1 MEMTLVSIVGVT
13 SIVAVA
19 AFSKRLGLAAPLSLV
34 VVGIALSFVPGVP
47 ALAVRPEWVLAGVLP
62 PLLYSAAVTMPA
74 ADFRRN
80 IKAISGLAV
89 LLVAVTT
96 LGAGWL
102 FHWLMPGLGWPAAF
116 ALGAVISPTDAVAAT
131 SMGKQLGLPSRL
143 LTMLEGEGLVNDAS
157 ALVLLRSAIAAMA
170 ASVSL
175 AGVAWNFLLSVVLAT
190 VVGLVVGLVNVR
202 VRALLKDSLLNTA
215 ISFVVPFVAFLPA
228 EEFHASGVLAVV
240 VAGLVTGHQS
250 PRFLSAQDR
259 LTEAMN
265 WRTLAFLLESAIFLL
280 MGLGL
285 KSLLDQVREQSLDA
299 GRALLIGLA
308 AAALVIALRILF
320 VAPLIASVRKDA
332 QRAAE
337 RKPRLDWLM
346 DRLGAPEADGGSAH
360 PGSRRRTLTPERKEQ
375 MKVRVTRASAD
386 ADFKVNESLG
396 WRSGVALAWAGMRG
410 AITVAAAQ
418 TLPEDTPYR
427 PQLLLIAF
435 VVAATTLLV
444 QGLTLPAVIRWVKIP
459 GDDPDRL
466 REEYERL
473 LSEAAAAGR
482 RVLEE
487 PGLAQGDG
495 RPYAP
500 GVIAK
505 VREDARLDPGGSGR
519 GRPEPE
525 AREQYVDL
533 RLGVI
538 AAAREAVLAARSTG
552 VYSSQTIHQVQHAL
566 DLDEA
571 RLQRLGGSGPGSGS
585 GSGH

>member
-1 MEMTLVSIVGVT
+1 MEMTLVSIVGVS

-47 ALAVRPEWVLAGVLP
+47 ALAIEPEWVLAGVLP
-62 PLLYSAAVTMPA
+62 PLLYSAAVNMPA
-74 ADFRRN
+74 SDFRRN
-80 IKAISGLAV
+80 LGSISGLAV

-116 ALGAVISPTDAVAAT
+116 ALGAVVSPTDAVAAT

-170 ASVSL
+170 GTVSL
-175 AGVAWNFLLSVVLAT
+175 GGVAGNFVFSVAVAAA
-190 VVGLVVGLVNVR
+190 VGIVVGLVNVR
-202 VRALLKDSLLNTA
+202 VRALLGDSLLNTA
-215 ISFVVPFVAFLPA
+215 ISFIVPFVAFLPA

-259 LTEAMN
+259 LAEAMN
-265 WRTLAFLLESAIFLL
+265 WRTLAFLLESAVFLL

-285 KSLLDQVREQSLDA
+285 KSLLDEVAAQGLSA
-299 GRALLIGLA
+299 TRALLIGLA
-308 AAALVIALRILF
+308 AAALVIVARMVF
-320 VAPLIASVRKDA
+320 VAPLIAFARRDA

-337 RKPRLDWLM
+337 KKPRLDWLM
-346 DRLGAPEADGGSAH
+346 DRLGAPEADGGITH
-360 PGSRRRTLTPERKEQ
+360 LRSRRVLSPRRRQQ
-375 MKVRVTRASAD
+375 MIERVTRASAD
-386 ADFKVNESLG
+386 ADFKVNENLG

-435 VVAATTLLV
+435 VVATTTLLL
-444 QGLTLPAVIRWVKIP
+444 QGLTLPAVIRAVKVP
-459 GDDPDRL
+459 GDDPERL
-466 REEYERL
+466 REERRL
-473 LSEAAAAGR
+473 LLAEVTAAGR
-482 RVLEE
+482 SVVED
-487 PGLAQGDG
+487 PDLARGDG
-495 RPYAP
+495 SPYSEA
-500 GVIAK
+500 VVAK
-505 VREDARLDPGGSGR
+505 VREDARLYDTGTVPALDG
-519 GRPEPE
+519 E
-525 AREQYVDL
+525 REQYVDL

-538 AAAREAVLAARSTG
+538 AIERDAVLAARSTG
-552 VYSSQTIHQVQHAL
+552 VYGSQAINQAQLAL

-571 RLQRLGGSGPGSGS
+571 RLQRLGDLTGK
-585 GSGH
+585 

>member
-34 VVGIALSFVPGVP
+34 VVGIALSFVPGIP
-47 ALAVRPEWVLAGVLP
+47 TLAVEPEWVLAGVLP
-62 PLLYSAAVTMPA
+62 PLLYSTAVNMPA

-80 IKAISGLAV
+80 FKAISGLAV

-116 ALGAVISPTDAVAAT
+116 ALGAVVSPTDAVAAT
-131 SMGKQLGLPSRL
+131 SMGKRLGLPSRL

-170 ASVSL
+170 GTVSL
-175 AGVAWNFLLSVVLAT
+175 AGVAGNFLFSVALAT
-190 VVGLVVGLVNVR
+190 AVGVVVGLVNVR
-202 VRALLKDSLLNTA
+202 VRALLRDSLLNTA

-250 PRFLSAQDR
+250 PRFFSAQDR

-285 KSLLDQVREQSLDA
+285 KGLLDEVAADGLSA
-299 GRALLIGLA
+299 TRALFIGLA
-308 AAALVIALRILF
+308 AAALVIVARMVF
-320 VAPLIASVRKDA
+320 VAPLIASLRKDA
-332 QRAAE
+332 RRAAE
-337 RKPRLDWLM
+337 KKPRLDWLM
-346 DRLGAPEADGGSAH
+346 DRLGAPESEVQANPLRPRRELS
-360 PGSRRRTLTPERKEQ
+360 PRRREQ
-375 MKVRVTRASAD
+375 MKERVTRASAD

-435 VVAATTLLV
+435 VVATTTLLL
-444 QGLTLPAVIRWVKIP
+444 QGLSLPAVIRSVKIS
-459 GDDPDRL
+459 GDDPVRF
-466 REEYERL
+466 REEYGRL
-473 LSEAAAAGR
+473 LDEVAAAGR
-482 RVLEE
+482 AALEDPDLVRSDGSPYSKEVL
-487 PGLAQGDG
+487 
-495 RPYAP
+495 
-500 GVIAK
+500 AK
-505 VREDARLDPGGSGR
+505 VREDARLDFDGTVPVLGGG
-519 GRPEPE
+519 
-525 AREQYVDL
+525 REQYVDL

-538 AAAREAVLAARSTG
+538 AASREAVLAARSTG
-552 VYSSQTIHQVQHAL
+552 IYSSQAINQAQQGL

-571 RLQRLGGSGPGSGS
+571 LFQRLGAAAR
-585 GSGH
+585 H

>member
-1 MEMTLVSIVGVT
+1 METTLVLIVGVI

-47 ALAVRPEWVLAGVLP
+47 VLAIRPEWVLAGVLP
-62 PLLYSAAVTMPA
+62 PLLYSAAVNMPA
-74 ADFRRN
+74 SDFRRN
-80 IKAISGLAV
+80 LGAISGLAV

-116 ALGAVISPTDAVAAT
+116 ALGAVVSPTDAVAAT

-170 ASVSL
+170 GTVSL
-175 AGVAWNFLLSVVLAT
+175 AGVAGNFLFSVAVAGA
-190 VVGLVVGLVNVR
+190 VGLVVGLVNVR
-202 VRALLKDSLLNTA
+202 VRAMLRDSLLNTA

-285 KSLLDQVREQSLDA
+285 KSLLDAVAAEGLSA
-299 GRALLIGLA
+299 TRALLIGLA
-308 AAALVIALRILF
+308 AAALVIVARMVF
-320 VAPLIASVRKDA
+320 VAPLIAFVRKDA
-332 QRAAE
+332 RRAAE
-337 RKPRLDWLM
+337 KKPRLDWLM
-346 DRLGAPEADGGSAH
+346 DRLGAPEAEERFRGRE
-360 PGSRRRTLTPERKEQ
+360 PLTPRRVQQ
-375 MKVRVTRASAD
+375 MKDRVTRASAD

-435 VVAATTLLV
+435 VVATGTLLL
-444 QGLTLPAVIRWVKIP
+444 QGLTLPAVIRTVKVP
-459 GDDPDRL
+459 GDDPERL
-466 REEYERL
+466 RDEQRRL
-473 LSEAAAAGR
+473 LDEVSAAGR
-482 RVLEE
+482 AVLED
-487 PGLAQGDG
+487 PGLARADG
-495 RPYAP
+495 SPYAP
-500 GVIAK
+500 AVLAK
-505 VREDARLDPGGSGR
+505 VREDARLDRAGTAPARAGER
-519 GRPEPE
+519 E
-525 AREQYVDL
+525 REQYVDL

-538 AAAREAVLAARSTG
+538 AAARDAVLAARSTG
-552 VYSSQTIHQVQHAL
+552 VYGSQTINRTQHAL

-571 RLQRLGGSGPGSGS
+571 RLQRLGDSGGA
-585 GSGH
+585 GH

>member
-1 MEMTLVSIVGVT
+1 MEMTLVSIVGVS

-47 ALAVRPEWVLAGVLP
+47 ALAIEPEWVLAGVLP
-62 PLLYSAAVTMPA
+62 PLLYSTAVNMPA
-74 ADFRRN
+74 SDFRRN

-116 ALGAVISPTDAVAAT
+116 ALGAVVSPTDAVAAT

-170 ASVSL
+170 GTVSL
-175 AGVAWNFLLSVVLAT
+175 AGVAGNFLFSVALAT
-190 VVGLVVGLVNVR
+190 AVGLVVGLVNVR
-202 VRALLKDSLLNTA
+202 VRALLGDSLLNTA

-240 VAGLVTGHQS
+240 VAGLVTGHQA

-259 LTEAMN
+259 LAEAMN

-285 KSLLDQVREQSLDA
+285 KGLLDQVAADGLSA
-299 GRALLIGLA
+299 WRALLIGLA
-308 AAALVIALRILF
+308 ASALVIVARMVF
-320 VAPLIASVRKDA
+320 VAPLIASLRKDA

-337 RKPRLDWLM
+337 KKPRLDWLM
-346 DRLGAPEADGGSAH
+346 DRLGAPESEQPAN
-360 PGSRRRTLTPERKEQ
+360 PLRPRRELTPRRREQ
-375 MKVRVTRASAD
+375 MKERVTRASAD

-435 VVAATTLLV
+435 VVATTTLLL
-444 QGLTLPAVIRWVKIP
+444 QGLTLPAVIRKVKIS
-459 GDDPDRL
+459 GDDPVRFQ
-466 REEYERL
+466 EEYRRL
-473 LSEAAAAGR
+473 LDEVAAAGR
-482 RVLEE
+482 AALEE
-487 PGLAQGDG
+487 PGLVQGDG
-495 RPYAP
+495 SPYAP
-500 GVIAK
+500 EVLAK
-505 VREDARLDPGGSGR
+505 VREDARLDRKDADGKVPAFDG
-519 GRPEPE
+519 

-538 AAAREAVLAARSTG
+538 AASREAVLAARSTG
-552 VYSSQTIHQVQHAL
+552 IYSSQAINQAQRGL

-571 RLQRLGGSGPGSGS
+571 LFQRLGAAAR
-585 GSGH
+585 H

>member
-1 MEMTLVSIVGVT
+1 MEMTLVSIVGVS

-47 ALAVRPEWVLAGVLP
+47 ALAIEPEWVLAGVLP
-62 PLLYSAAVTMPA
+62 PLLYSAAVNMPA
-74 ADFRRN
+74 SDFRRN
-80 IKAISGLAV
+80 LGSISGLAV

-116 ALGAVISPTDAVAAT
+116 ALGAVVSPTDAVAAT
-131 SMGKQLGLPSRL
+131 SMGRQLGLPSRL

-170 ASVSL
+170 GTVSL
-175 AGVAWNFLLSVVLAT
+175 GGVAGNFVFSVAVAAA
-190 VVGLVVGLVNVR
+190 VGIVVGLVNVR
-202 VRALLKDSLLNTA
+202 VRALLGDSLLNTA
-215 ISFVVPFVAFLPA
+215 ISFIVPFVAFLPA

-265 WRTLAFLLESAIFLL
+265 WRTLAFLLESAVFLL

-285 KSLLDQVREQSLDA
+285 KSLLDEVAAQGLSA
-299 GRALLIGLA
+299 TRALLIGLA
-308 AAALVIALRILF
+308 AAALVIVARMVF
-320 VAPLIASVRKDA
+320 VAPLIAFARRDA

-337 RKPRLDWLM
+337 KKPRLDWLM
-346 DRLGAPEADGGSAH
+346 DRLGAPEADGGITH
-360 PGSRRRTLTPERKEQ
+360 LRSRRVLSPRRRQQ
-375 MKVRVTRASAD
+375 MIERVTRASAD
-386 ADFKVNESLG
+386 ADFKVNENLG

-435 VVAATTLLV
+435 VVATTTLLL
-444 QGLTLPAVIRWVKIP
+444 QGLTLPAVIRAVKVP
-459 GDDPDRL
+459 GDDPERL
-466 REEYERL
+466 REERRL
-473 LSEAAAAGR
+473 LLAEVTAAGR
-482 RVLEE
+482 SVVED
-487 PGLAQGDG
+487 PDLARGDG
-495 RPYAP
+495 SPYSEA
-500 GVIAK
+500 VVAK
-505 VREDARLDPGGSGR
+505 VREDARLYDTGTVPALDG
-519 GRPEPE
+519 E
-525 AREQYVDL
+525 REQYVDL

-538 AAAREAVLAARSTG
+538 AIERDAVLAARSTG
-552 VYSSQTIHQVQHAL
+552 VYGSQTINQAQLAL

-571 RLQRLGGSGPGSGS
+571 RLQRLGDLTGK
-585 GSGH
+585 

>member
-1 MEMTLVSIVGVT
+1 MEMTLVSIAGVT

-34 VVGIALSFVPGVP
+34 VVGLALSFVPGVP
-47 ALAVRPEWVLAGVLP
+47 ALAIDPEWVLAGVLP
-62 PLLYSAAVTMPA
+62 PLLYSAAVNMPA

-80 IKAISGLAV
+80 VKAISGLAV

-116 ALGAVISPTDAVAAT
+116 ALGAVVSPTDAVAAT

-170 ASVSL
+170 GTVSL
-175 AGVAWNFLLSVVLAT
+175 AGVAGNFLFSVAVAT
-190 VVGLVVGLVNVR
+190 AVGLVVGLVNVR

-228 EEFHASGVLAVV
+228 EEFRASGVLAVV

-285 KSLLDQVREQSLDA
+285 KSLLDEVQTEGLSA
-299 GRALLIGLA
+299 PRALLIGLA
-308 AAALVIALRILF
+308 AAALVIIARMVF

-337 RKPRLDWLM
+337 KKPRLDWLM
-346 DRLGAPEADGGSAH
+346 DKLGAPEAEWQGI
-360 PGSRRRTLTPERKEQ
+360 PGRPRRALSPRRKQQ
-375 MKVRVTRASAD
+375 MRERVTRASAD
-386 ADFKVNESLG
+386 VDFKVNESLG

-418 TLPEDTPYR
+418 TLPADTPYR

-435 VVAATTLLV
+435 VVATTTLLL
-444 QGLTLPAVIRWVKIP
+444 QGLTLPSVIRAVKIP
-459 GDDPDRL
+459 GDDPARL
-466 REEYERL
+466 RDEYQRL
-473 LSEAAAAGR
+473 LAEIATAGR
-482 RVLEE
+482 GVLEE
-487 PGLAQGDG
+487 PDLVRNDG
-495 RPYAP
+495 SPYAQA
-500 GVIAK
+500 VVTK
-505 VREDARLDPGGSGR
+505 VREDARLDAAGTAPVR
-519 GRPEPE
+519 QDE
-525 AREQYVDL
+525 REQYVDL

-538 AAAREAVLAARSTG
+538 AAARDAVLAARSTG
-552 VYSSQTIHQVQHAL
+552 VYSSQAINQAQNAL

-571 RLQRLGGSGPGSGS
+571 RLQRLGGSG
-585 GSGH
+585 H

>member
-1 MEMTLVSIVGVT
+1 MEMTLVSIVGVS

-47 ALAVRPEWVLAGVLP
+47 ALAIEPEWVLAGVLP
-62 PLLYSAAVTMPA
+62 PLLYSAAVNMPA
-74 ADFRRN
+74 SDFRRN
-80 IKAISGLAV
+80 LGSISGLAV

-116 ALGAVISPTDAVAAT
+116 ALGAVVSPTDAVAAT

-170 ASVSL
+170 GTVSL
-175 AGVAWNFLLSVVLAT
+175 GGVAGNFVFSVAVAAA
-190 VVGLVVGLVNVR
+190 VGIVVGLVNVR
-202 VRALLKDSLLNTA
+202 VRALLGDSLLNTA
-215 ISFVVPFVAFLPA
+215 ISFIVPFVAFLPA

-265 WRTLAFLLESAIFLL
+265 WRTLAFLLESAVFLL

-285 KSLLDQVREQSLDA
+285 KSLLDEVAAQGLSA
-299 GRALLIGLA
+299 TRALLIGLA
-308 AAALVIALRILF
+308 AAALVIVARMVF
-320 VAPLIASVRKDA
+320 VAPLIAFARRDA

-337 RKPRLDWLM
+337 KKPRLDWLM
-346 DRLGAPEADGGSAH
+346 DRLGAPEADGGITH
-360 PGSRRRTLTPERKEQ
+360 LRSRRVLSPRRRQQ
-375 MKVRVTRASAD
+375 MIERVTRASAD
-386 ADFKVNESLG
+386 ADFKVNENLG

-435 VVAATTLLV
+435 VVATTTLLL
-444 QGLTLPAVIRWVKIP
+444 QGLTLPAVIRAVKVP
-459 GDDPDRL
+459 GDDPERL
-466 REEYERL
+466 REERRL
-473 LSEAAAAGR
+473 LLAEVTAAGR
-482 RVLEE
+482 SVVED
-487 PGLAQGDG
+487 PDLARGDG
-495 RPYAP
+495 SPYSEA
-500 GVIAK
+500 VVAK
-505 VREDARLDPGGSGR
+505 VREDARLYDTGTVPALDG
-519 GRPEPE
+519 E
-525 AREQYVDL
+525 REQYVDL

-538 AAAREAVLAARSTG
+538 AIERDAVLAARSTG
-552 VYSSQTIHQVQHAL
+552 VYGSQAINQAQLAL

-571 RLQRLGGSGPGSGS
+571 RLQRLGDLTGK
-585 GSGH
+585 

>member
-1 MEMTLVSIVGVT
+1 MEMTLVSIVGVS

-47 ALAVRPEWVLAGVLP
+47 ALAIEPEWVLAGVLP
-62 PLLYSAAVTMPA
+62 PLLYSSAVNMPA
-74 ADFRRN
+74 SDFRRN

-116 ALGAVISPTDAVAAT
+116 ALGAVVSPTDAVAAT

-170 ASVSL
+170 GTVSL
-175 AGVAWNFLLSVVLAT
+175 AGVAGNFLFSVALAT
-190 VVGLVVGLVNVR
+190 AVGIVVGLVNVR

-240 VAGLVTGHQS
+240 VAGLVTGHQA

-259 LTEAMN
+259 LAEAMN
-265 WRTLAFLLESAIFLL
+265 WRTLAFLLESAVFLL

-285 KSLLDQVREQSLDA
+285 KGLLDQVAADGLSA
-299 GRALLIGLA
+299 WRALFIGLA
-308 AAALVIALRILF
+308 AAALVIVARMVF
-320 VAPLIASVRKDA
+320 VAPLIASLRKDA

-346 DRLGAPEADGGSAH
+346 DRLGAPESEQETN
-360 PGSRRRTLTPERKEQ
+360 PLRPRRELTPRRREQ
-375 MKVRVTRASAD
+375 MKERVTRASAD

-435 VVAATTLLV
+435 VVATSTLLL
-444 QGLTLPAVIRWVKIP
+444 QGLTLPAVIRKAKIS
-459 GDDPDRL
+459 GDDPVRFQ
-466 REEYERL
+466 EEYRRL
-473 LSEAAAAGR
+473 LDEVAAAGR
-482 RVLEE
+482 AALEE
-487 PGLAQGDG
+487 PGLVRGDG
-495 RPYAP
+495 SPYAP
-500 GVIAK
+500 EVLAK
-505 VREDARLDPGGSGR
+505 VREDARLDRKDTAGSIPAIEG
-519 GRPEPE
+519 

-538 AAAREAVLAARSTG
+538 AVSRDAVLAARSTG
-552 VYSSQTIHQVQHAL
+552 IYSSQAINQAQRGL

-571 RLQRLGGSGPGSGS
+571 MFQRLSAAPG
-585 GSGH
+585 H

>member
-1 MEMTLVSIVGVT
+1 MEMTLVSIVGVS

-47 ALAVRPEWVLAGVLP
+47 ALAIEPEWVLAGVLP
-62 PLLYSAAVTMPA
+62 PLLYSSAVNMPA
-74 ADFRRN
+74 SDFRRN

-116 ALGAVISPTDAVAAT
+116 ALGAVVSPTDAVAAT

-170 ASVSL
+170 GTVSL
-175 AGVAWNFLLSVVLAT
+175 AGVAGNFLFSVALAT
-190 VVGLVVGLVNVR
+190 AVGIVVGLVNVR

-240 VAGLVTGHQS
+240 VAGLVTGHQA

-259 LTEAMN
+259 LAEAMN
-265 WRTLAFLLESAIFLL
+265 WRTLAFLLESAVFLL

-285 KSLLDQVREQSLDA
+285 KGLLDQVAADGLSA
-299 GRALLIGLA
+299 WRALFIGLA
-308 AAALVIALRILF
+308 AAALVIVARMVF
-320 VAPLIASVRKDA
+320 VAPLIASLRKDA

-337 RKPRLDWLM
+337 KKPRLDWLM
-346 DRLGAPEADGGSAH
+346 DRLGAPESEQETN
-360 PGSRRRTLTPERKEQ
+360 PLRPRRELTPRRREQ
-375 MKVRVTRASAD
+375 MKERVTRASAD

-435 VVAATTLLV
+435 VVATSTLLL
-444 QGLTLPAVIRWVKIP
+444 QGLTLPAVIRKAKIS
-459 GDDPDRL
+459 GDDPVRFQ
-466 REEYERL
+466 EEYRRL
-473 LSEAAAAGR
+473 LDEVAAAGR
-482 RVLEE
+482 AALEE
-487 PGLAQGDG
+487 PGLVRGDG
-495 RPYAP
+495 SPYAP
-500 GVIAK
+500 EVLAK
-505 VREDARLDPGGSGR
+505 VREDARLDRKDTAGSIPAIEG
-519 GRPEPE
+519 

-538 AAAREAVLAARSTG
+538 AVSRDAVLAARSTG
-552 VYSSQTIHQVQHAL
+552 IYSSQAINQAQRGL

-571 RLQRLGGSGPGSGS
+571 MFQRLSAAPG
-585 GSGH
+585 H

>member
-1 MEMTLVSIVGVT
+1 MEMTLVSIVGVS

-47 ALAVRPEWVLAGVLP
+47 ALAVEPEWVLAGVLP
-62 PLLYSAAVTMPA
+62 PLLYSTAVNMPA
-74 ADFRRN
+74 SDFRRN

-116 ALGAVISPTDAVAAT
+116 ALGAVVSPTDAVAAT

-170 ASVSL
+170 GTVSL
-175 AGVAWNFLLSVVLAT
+175 AGVAGNFLFSVALAT
-190 VVGLVVGLVNVR
+190 AVGLLVGLVNVR

-240 VAGLVTGHQS
+240 VAGLVTGHQA

-259 LTEAMN
+259 LAEAMN

-285 KSLLDQVREQSLDA
+285 KGLLDQVAADGLSA
-299 GRALLIGLA
+299 WRALFIGLA
-308 AAALVIALRILF
+308 AAALVIVARMVF
-320 VAPLIASVRKDA
+320 VAPLIASLRKDA

-337 RKPRLDWLM
+337 KKPRLDWLM
-346 DRLGAPEADGGSAH
+346 DRLGAPESEQQVN
-360 PGSRRRTLTPERKEQ
+360 PLRPRRELTPRRREQ
-375 MKVRVTRASAD
+375 MKDRVTRASAD

-435 VVAATTLLV
+435 VVATTTLLL
-444 QGLTLPAVIRWVKIP
+444 QGLTLPAVIRKVKVS
-459 GDDPDRL
+459 GDDPVRF
-466 REEYERL
+466 REEYGRL
-473 LSEAAAAGR
+473 LDEVAAAGR
-482 RVLEE
+482 AALDE
-487 PGLAQGDG
+487 PGLVRGDG
-495 RPYAP
+495 SPYAP
-500 GVIAK
+500 EVLAK
-505 VREDARLDPGGSGR
+505 VREDARLER
-519 GRPEPE
+519 GTGTRRAP
-525 AREQYVDL
+525 
-533 RLGVI
+533 
-538 AAAREAVLAARSTG
+538 RST
-552 VYSSQTIHQVQHAL
+552 
-566 DLDEA
+566 A
-571 RLQRLGGSGPGSGS
+571 RANSTWTCGSV
-585 GSGH
+585 

>member
-1 MEMTLVSIVGVT
+1 MEMTLVSIVGVS

-47 ALAVRPEWVLAGVLP
+47 ALAIEPEWVLAGVLP
-62 PLLYSAAVTMPA
+62 PLLYSTAVNMPA
-74 ADFRRN
+74 SDFRRN

-116 ALGAVISPTDAVAAT
+116 ALGAVVSPTDAVAAT

-170 ASVSL
+170 GTVSL
-175 AGVAWNFLLSVVLAT
+175 AGVAGNFLFSVALAT
-190 VVGLVVGLVNVR
+190 AVGIVVGLVNVR

-240 VAGLVTGHQS
+240 VAGLVTGHQA

-259 LTEAMN
+259 LAEAMN
-265 WRTLAFLLESAIFLL
+265 WRTLAFLLESAVFLL

-285 KSLLDQVREQSLDA
+285 KGLLDEVAADGLSA
-299 GRALLIGLA
+299 WRALFIGLA
-308 AAALVIALRILF
+308 AAALVIVARMVF
-320 VAPLIASVRKDA
+320 VAPLIASLRKDA

-337 RKPRLDWLM
+337 KKPRLDWLM
-346 DRLGAPEADGGSAH
+346 DRLGAPESEQ
-360 PGSRRRTLTPERKEQ
+360 PVNPLRTRRELTPRRREQ
-375 MKVRVTRASAD
+375 MKQRVTRVSAD
-386 ADFKVNESLG
+386 VDFKVNESLG

-435 VVAATTLLV
+435 VVATSTLLL
-444 QGLTLPAVIRWVKIP
+444 QGLTLPAVIRKAKIS
-459 GDDPDRL
+459 GDDPDRF
-466 REEYERL
+466 REEYARL
-473 LSEAAAAGR
+473 LDEVAAAGR
-482 RVLEE
+482 AALEE
-487 PGLAQGDG
+487 PGLVQADG
-495 RPYAP
+495 SPYAP
-500 GVIAK
+500 EVLAK
-505 VREDARLDPGGSGR
+505 VREDARLDRKDG
-519 GRPEPE
+519 E
-525 AREQYVDL
+525 AGVPAVDGVREQYVDL

-538 AAAREAVLAARSTG
+538 AASRDAVLAARSTG
-552 VYSSQTIHQVQHAL
+552 IYSSQAINQAQHGL

-571 RLQRLGGSGPGSGS
+571 LFQRLGATTR
-585 GSGH
+585 H

>member
-1 MEMTLVSIVGVT
+1 MEMTLVSIVGVS

-47 ALAVRPEWVLAGVLP
+47 ALAIEPEWVLAGVLP
-62 PLLYSAAVTMPA
+62 PLLYSTAVNMPA
-74 ADFRRN
+74 SDFRRN

-116 ALGAVISPTDAVAAT
+116 AIGAVVSPTDAVAAT

-170 ASVSL
+170 GTVSL
-175 AGVAWNFLLSVVLAT
+175 AGVAGNFLFSVALAT
-190 VVGLVVGLVNVR
+190 AVGLVVGLVNVR

-240 VAGLVTGHQS
+240 VAGLVTGHQA

-259 LTEAMN
+259 LAEAMN

-285 KSLLDQVREQSLDA
+285 KGLLDQVAADGLSA
-299 GRALLIGLA
+299 WRALFIGLA
-308 AAALVIALRILF
+308 ASALVIVARMVF
-320 VAPLIASVRKDA
+320 VAPLIASLRKDA

-337 RKPRLDWLM
+337 KRPRLDWLM
-346 DRLGAPEADGGSAH
+346 DRLGAPESEQ
-360 PGSRRRTLTPERKEQ
+360 PGNPLRPRRELTPRRREQ
-375 MKVRVTRASAD
+375 MKQRVTRVSAD
-386 ADFKVNESLG
+386 VDFKVNESLG

-435 VVAATTLLV
+435 VVATTTLLL
-444 QGLTLPAVIRWVKIP
+444 QGLTLPAVIRKAKIS
-459 GDDPDRL
+459 GDDPVRF
-466 REEYERL
+466 REEYARL
-473 LSEAAAAGR
+473 LDEVAAAGR
-482 RVLEE
+482 AALDE
-487 PGLAQGDG
+487 PGLVRGDG
-495 RPYAP
+495 SPYAP
-500 GVIAK
+500 EVLAK
-505 VREDARLDPGGSGR
+505 VREDARLDHKDEEGEVPVIVDG
-519 GRPEPE
+519 

-538 AAAREAVLAARSTG
+538 AASRNAVLAARSTG
-552 VYSSQTIHQVQHAL
+552 IYSSQAINQAQQGL

-571 RLQRLGGSGPGSGS
+571 LFQRLGAATR
-585 GSGH
+585 H

>member
-1 MEMTLVSIVGVT
+1 MEMTLVSIVGVS

-47 ALAVRPEWVLAGVLP
+47 ALAVEPEWVLAGVLP
-62 PLLYSAAVTMPA
+62 PLLYSTAVNMPA
-74 ADFRRN
+74 SDFRRN

-116 ALGAVISPTDAVAAT
+116 ALGAVVSPTDAVAAT

-157 ALVLLRSAIAAMA
+157 ALVLLRSAIAATA
-170 ASVSL
+170 GTVSL
-175 AGVAWNFLLSVVLAT
+175 AGVAGNFLFSVALAT
-190 VVGLVVGLVNVR
+190 AVGLVVGLVNVR

-240 VAGLVTGHQS
+240 VAGLVTGHQA

-259 LTEAMN
+259 LAEAMN
-265 WRTLAFLLESAIFLL
+265 WRTLAFLLESGIFLL

-285 KSLLDQVREQSLDA
+285 KGLLDQVAADGLSA
-299 GRALLIGLA
+299 WRALFIGLA
-308 AAALVIALRILF
+308 ASALVIVARMVF
-320 VAPLIASVRKDA
+320 VAPLIASLRKDA

-337 RKPRLDWLM
+337 KKPRLDWLM
-346 DRLGAPEADGGSAH
+346 DRLGAPESEQPDNPLRPRRELS
-360 PGSRRRTLTPERKEQ
+360 PRRREQ
-375 MKVRVTRASAD
+375 MKQRVTRVSAD
-386 ADFKVNESLG
+386 VDFKVNESLG

-418 TLPEDTPYR
+418 TLPEDTRYR

-435 VVAATTLLV
+435 VVATTTLLL
-444 QGLTLPAVIRWVKIP
+444 QGLTLPAVIRSVKIS
-459 GDDPDRL
+459 GDDPARFQ
-466 REEYERL
+466 EEYRRL
-473 LSEAAAAGR
+473 LDEVAAAGR
-482 RVLEE
+482 AVLEE
-487 PGLAQGDG
+487 PGLVRDDG
-495 RPYAP
+495 SPYAP
-500 GVIAK
+500 EILAK
-505 VREDARLDPGGSGR
+505 VREDARLDRADGEKNVPVVMDG
-519 GRPEPE
+519 

-538 AAAREAVLAARSTG
+538 AASRDAVLAARSTG
-552 VYSSQTIHQVQHAL
+552 IYSSQAINQAQRGL

-571 RLQRLGGSGPGSGS
+571 MFQRLGAAAR
-585 GSGH
+585 H

>member
-1 MEMTLVSIVGVT
+1 METTLVLIVGVI

-47 ALAVRPEWVLAGVLP
+47 VLAIEPEWVLAGVLP
-62 PLLYSAAVTMPA
+62 PLLYSAAVNMPA
-74 ADFRRN
+74 SDFRRN
-80 IKAISGLAV
+80 LGAIGGLAV
-89 LLVAVTT
+89 LLVVVTT

-102 FHWLMPGLGWPAAF
+102 FHWLVPGLGWPAAF
-116 ALGAVISPTDAVAAT
+116 ALGAVVSPTDAVAAT

-170 ASVSL
+170 GTVSL
-175 AGVAWNFLLSVVLAT
+175 AGVAGNFLLSVVVA
-190 VVGLVVGLVNVR
+190 VAVGLVVGLVNVR

-228 EEFHASGVLAVV
+228 EELHASGVLAVV

-285 KSLLDQVREQSLDA
+285 KSLLDSVAEQGLSA
-299 GRALLIGLA
+299 TRALLIGLA
-308 AAALVIALRILF
+308 AAALVIVARMVF
-320 VAPLIASVRKDA
+320 VAPLIAFVRKDA
-332 QRAAE
+332 RRAAE
-337 RKPRLDWLM
+337 LKPRLDWLM
-346 DRLGAPEADGGSAH
+346 DRLGAPEPDERIR
-360 PGSRRRTLTPERKEQ
+360 PRRPLTPERRQQ
-375 MKVRVTRASAD
+375 MKHRVTRASAD
-386 ADFKVNESLG
+386 VDFKVNESLG

-427 PQLLLIAF
+427 PQLLLVAF
-435 VVAATTLLV
+435 VVATTTLLL
-444 QGLTLPAVIRWVKIP
+444 QGLTLPAVIRTVKVP
-459 GDDPDRL
+459 GDDADRL
-466 REEYERL
+466 RDEDRRL
-473 LSEAAAAGR
+473 FAEVAAAGR
-482 RVLEE
+482 AVLED
-487 PGLAQGDG
+487 PDLARGDG
-495 RPYAP
+495 SPYAP
-500 GVIAK
+500 GVVAR
-505 VREDARLDPGGSGR
+505 VREDARLDPAGSA
-519 GRPEPE
+519 PVAE
-525 AREQYVDL
+525 AERAQYVDL

-538 AAAREAVLAARSTG
+538 AAARDAVLAARSTG
-552 VYSSQTIHQVQHAL
+552 VYGSQAINRAQHAL

-571 RLQRLGGSGPGSGS
+571 RLQRLAGS

>member
-1 MEMTLVSIVGVT
+1 MEMTLVSIAGVT

-19 AFSKRLGLAAPLSLV
+19 AFSKRLGLAAPLILV
-34 VVGIALSFVPGVP
+34 VVGIALGFVPGMP
-47 ALAVRPEWVLAGVLP
+47 ALAIEPEWVLAGVLP
-62 PLLYSAAVTMPA
+62 PLLYSTAVNMPA

-116 ALGAVISPTDAVAAT
+116 ALGAVVSPTDAVAAT

-143 LTMLEGEGLVNDAS
+143 LTMLEEGLVNDAS

-170 ASVSL
+170 GTVSL
-175 AGVAWNFLLSVVLAT
+175 AGVAGNFLFSVALAT
-190 VVGLVVGLVNVR
+190 AVGILVGLVNVR

-285 KSLLDQVREQSLDA
+285 KGLLDEVAADGLSA
-299 GRALLIGLA
+299 TRALFIGLA
-308 AAALVIALRILF
+308 AAALVIVARMVF
-320 VAPLIASVRKDA
+320 VAPLIASLRKDA
-332 QRAAE
+332 RRAAE
-337 RKPRLDWLM
+337 KKPRLDWLM
-346 DRLGAPEADGGSAH
+346 DRLGAPEGEQRTNPLRPRKELS
-360 PGSRRRTLTPERKEQ
+360 PRRREQ
-375 MKVRVTRASAD
+375 MKERVTRASAD

-427 PQLLLIAF
+427 PQLLLVAF
-435 VVAATTLLV
+435 VVATSTLLL
-444 QGLTLPAVIRWVKIP
+444 QGLTLPAVIRTVKIS
-459 GDDPDRL
+459 GDDPVRFQ
-466 REEYERL
+466 EEYRRL
-473 LSEAAAAGR
+473 LDEVAAAGR
-482 RVLEE
+482 AALTD
-487 PGLAQGDG
+487 PGLVRGDG
-495 RPYAP
+495 SAYSPE
-500 GVIAK
+500 VLAK
-505 VREDARLDPGGSGR
+505 VREDARLDFDSDGPVPVPDGG
-519 GRPEPE
+519 
-525 AREQYVDL
+525 REQYVDL

-538 AAAREAVLAARSTG
+538 AASRDAVLAARSTG
-552 VYSSQTIHQVQHAL
+552 IYSSQAINRAQQGL

-571 RLQRLGGSGPGSGS
+571 LFQRLGAATRD
-585 GSGH
+585 

>member
-1 MEMTLVSIVGVT
+1 MEMTLVSIVGVS

-47 ALAVRPEWVLAGVLP
+47 ALAIEPEWVLAGVLP
-62 PLLYSAAVTMPA
+62 PLLYSTAVNMPA
-74 ADFRRN
+74 SDFRRN

-116 ALGAVISPTDAVAAT
+116 ALGAVVSPTDAVAAT

-170 ASVSL
+170 GTVSL
-175 AGVAWNFLLSVVLAT
+175 AGVAGNFVFSVALAT
-190 VVGLVVGLVNVR
+190 AVGIVVGLVNVR

-240 VAGLVTGHQS
+240 VAGLVTGHQA

-259 LTEAMN
+259 LAEAMN
-265 WRTLAFLLESAIFLL
+265 WRTLAFLLESAVFLL

-285 KSLLDQVREQSLDA
+285 KGLLDEVAADGLSA
-299 GRALLIGLA
+299 WRALFIGLA
-308 AAALVIALRILF
+308 AAALVIVARMVF
-320 VAPLIASVRKDA
+320 VAPLIASLRKDA

-337 RKPRLDWLM
+337 KKPRLDWLM
-346 DRLGAPEADGGSAH
+346 DRLGAPESEQ
-360 PGSRRRTLTPERKEQ
+360 PVNPLRTRRELTPRRREQ
-375 MKVRVTRASAD
+375 MKQRVTRVSAD
-386 ADFKVNESLG
+386 VDFKVNESLG

-435 VVAATTLLV
+435 VVATSTLLL
-444 QGLTLPAVIRWVKIP
+444 QGLTLPAVIRKAKIS
-459 GDDPDRL
+459 GDDPVRF
-466 REEYERL
+466 REEYARL
-473 LSEAAAAGR
+473 LDEVAAAGR
-482 RVLEE
+482 AALEE
-487 PGLAQGDG
+487 PGLVRADG
-495 RPYAP
+495 SPYAP
-500 GVIAK
+500 EVLAK
-505 VREDARLDPGGSGR
+505 VREDARLDREDGEAAVPAIDG
-519 GRPEPE
+519 

-538 AAAREAVLAARSTG
+538 AASRDAVLAARSTG
-552 VYSSQTIHQVQHAL
+552 IYSSQAINQAQRGL

-571 RLQRLGGSGPGSGS
+571 MFQRLTAAA
-585 GSGH
+585 GH

>member
-1 MEMTLVSIVGVT
+1 MEMTLVSIVGVS

-47 ALAVRPEWVLAGVLP
+47 TLAIQPEWVLAGVLP
-62 PLLYSAAVTMPA
+62 PLLYSTAVNMPA
-74 ADFRRN
+74 SDFRRN

-116 ALGAVISPTDAVAAT
+116 ALGAVVSPTDAVAAT

-170 ASVSL
+170 GTVSL
-175 AGVAWNFLLSVVLAT
+175 AGVAGNFLFSVALAT
-190 VVGLVVGLVNVR
+190 AVGIVVGLVNVR

-240 VAGLVTGHQS
+240 VAGLVTGHQA

-259 LTEAMN
+259 LAEAMN
-265 WRTLAFLLESAIFLL
+265 WRTLAFLLESAVFLL

-285 KSLLDQVREQSLDA
+285 KGLLDEVAADGLSA
-299 GRALLIGLA
+299 WRALFIGLA
-308 AAALVIALRILF
+308 AAALVIVARMVF
-320 VAPLIASVRKDA
+320 VAPLIASLRKDA

-337 RKPRLDWLM
+337 KKPRLDWLM
-346 DRLGAPEADGGSAH
+346 DRLGAPEAEQPAH
-360 PGSRRRTLTPERKEQ
+360 PLRPRRELTPRRREQ
-375 MKVRVTRASAD
+375 MKQRVTRVSAD
-386 ADFKVNESLG
+386 VDFKVNESLG

-435 VVAATTLLV
+435 VVASSTLLL
-444 QGLTLPAVIRWVKIP
+444 QGLTLPAVIRKAKIS
-459 GDDPDRL
+459 GDDPVCF
-466 REEYERL
+466 REEYARL
-473 LSEAAAAGR
+473 LDEVAAAGR
-482 RVLEE
+482 AALEE
-487 PGLAQGDG
+487 PGLVRADG
-495 RPYAP
+495 SPYAQE
-500 GVIAK
+500 VLAK
-505 VREDARLDPGGSGR
+505 VREDARLDRKEGEGSVPVGID
-519 GRPEPE
+519 GV
-525 AREQYVDL
+525 REQYVDL

-538 AAAREAVLAARSTG
+538 AASRDAVLAARSTG
-552 VYSSQTIHQVQHAL
+552 VYSSQAINQAQQGL

-571 RLQRLGGSGPGSGS
+571 MFQRLGAATR
-585 GSGH
+585 H

>member
-1 MEMTLVSIVGVT
+1 MEMTLVSIVGVS

-47 ALAVRPEWVLAGVLP
+47 ALAIEPEWVLAGVLP
-62 PLLYSAAVTMPA
+62 PLLYSSAVNMPA
-74 ADFRRN
+74 SDFRRN

-89 LLVAVTT
+89 LLVVVTT

-116 ALGAVISPTDAVAAT
+116 ALGAVVSPTDAVAAT

-170 ASVSL
+170 GTVSL
-175 AGVAWNFLLSVVLAT
+175 AGVAGNFLFSVALAT
-190 VVGLVVGLVNVR
+190 AVGIVVGLVNVR

-240 VAGLVTGHQS
+240 VAGLVTGHQA

-259 LTEAMN
+259 LAEAMN
-265 WRTLAFLLESAIFLL
+265 WRTLAFLLESAVFLL

-285 KSLLDQVREQSLDA
+285 KGLLDQVAADGLSA
-299 GRALLIGLA
+299 WRALFIGLA
-308 AAALVIALRILF
+308 AAALVIVARMVF
-320 VAPLIASVRKDA
+320 VAPLIASLRKDA

-346 DRLGAPEADGGSAH
+346 DRLGAPESEQETN
-360 PGSRRRTLTPERKEQ
+360 PLRPRRELTPRRREQ
-375 MKVRVTRASAD
+375 MKERVTRASAD

-435 VVAATTLLV
+435 VVATSTLLL
-444 QGLTLPAVIRWVKIP
+444 QGLTLPAVIRKAKIS
-459 GDDPDRL
+459 GDDPVRFQ
-466 REEYERL
+466 EEYRRL
-473 LSEAAAAGR
+473 LDEVAAAGR
-482 RVLEE
+482 AALEE
-487 PGLAQGDG
+487 PGLVRGDG
-495 RPYAP
+495 SPYAP
-500 GVIAK
+500 EVLAK
-505 VREDARLDPGGSGR
+505 VREDARLDRKDTAGSIPAIEG
-519 GRPEPE
+519 

-538 AAAREAVLAARSTG
+538 AVSRDAVLAARSTG
-552 VYSSQTIHQVQHAL
+552 IYSSQAINQAQRGL

-571 RLQRLGGSGPGSGS
+571 MFQRLSAAT
-585 GSGH
+585 GH